1 MDGTQNKKSFRELH
15 SFQTTLWHNC
25 FMRSAN
31 LAHSEMSNY
40 PVFSV
45 SNLVKSEDKRR
56 VPKDQVI
63 SHQVSR
69 SLADM
74 WLRDC
79 LIWQVNYSSCC
90 ILTMISLFSTFLLE
104 SLQQILWCQRPTFG
118 HTHSPNVQTWPRERE
133 ICVCSVTFVCVA
145 TRKRTGQL
153 PCSDTLSLIPQ
164 QMDQEVAGWPR
175 LGTYQWGHRGA
186 LCSHVLSLKPSVEQG
201 QTPYPLNLL

>member
-1 MDGTQNKKSFRELH
+1 MEPKIKSHLQSH
-15 SFQTTLWHNC
+15 SFQSILWRNC

-45 SNLVKSEDKRR
+45 SYLVKTEDKRR
-56 VPKDQVI
+56 VTKDQVI

-69 SLADM
+69 SLAEM

-79 LIWQVNYSSCC
+79 LIWQVIYSSCC
-90 ILTMISLFSTFLLE
+90 VLTMFFFWSPCNRSYDVKDQHLV
-104 SLQQILWCQRPTFG
+104 
-118 HTHSPNVQTWPRERE
+118 THIHLMFKHDRGKERY
-133 ICVCSVTFVCVA
+133 VCSVRFVCVA
-145 TRKRTGQL
+145 TRKQTAQL

-164 QMDQEVAGWPR
+164 QMGQEVAGWPR

-186 LCSHVLSLKPSVEQG
+186 LSSLVLSLKPSVEQS